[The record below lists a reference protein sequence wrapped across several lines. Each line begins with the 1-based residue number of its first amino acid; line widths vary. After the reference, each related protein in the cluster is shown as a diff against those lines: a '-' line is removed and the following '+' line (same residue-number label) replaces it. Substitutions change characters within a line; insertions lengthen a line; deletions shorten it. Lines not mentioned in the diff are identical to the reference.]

1 MLTIFKSL
9 EIALIRLKVLYL
21 HRANEAHE
29 HVRKNQDSLST
40 FLSMRRIARIF
51 NVVSVIF
58 LGYASAVAVT
68 PDAVNGTVSTSLP
81 DGRTIV
87 VRAYSPDIIRV
98 ENFGAGEAP
107 SRTQAGQLGVAP
119 FDGVVERTADEA
131 VIRTTSGLSAIIDL
145 KSGAVAFDVYTTPA
159 TKRLLYDSGVRSNDS
174 GSVSLSLIPEGG
186 GTFYGAGERGH
197 SLKLNG
203 DTLVMYNRQNYG
215 YEGHDPRL
223 RQMNITVPMFV
234 STEGYGVL
242 FDDHAPATL
251 VMSDPIVYSSEQES
265 PVSYYFIY
273 GGGTVAGVTEE
284 YSRLTGR
291 QDLPPFWALGYITSK
306 YGYKSQQETVGV
318 IDTLKREGFPV
329 DGVVLD
335 LYWFGKETD
344 MGKLAWDTVSWPDHR
359 GMLAGLK
366 ARGVNTV
373 LISEPYINKKGA
385 IDNYNLLAEGGML
398 TRDKDGNVHDVTT
411 WVGDAGMF
419 DVANPATRRWLR
431 ERYRALTDEGV
442 GGWWG
447 DLGEPEVHP
456 ETIVHSNGMTAREY
470 HNVYGNEWSKIIY
483 DMYREEY
490 PGRRLMTMM
499 RGGTAGLQ
507 RYSVFPWS
515 TDVARTWGGLEPQV
529 RIMLN
534 SGLSGLGYM
543 SHDVGG
549 FAIVDTTR
557 VTDSELYVRWLQL
570 GTFSP
575 VLRTHA
581 QKMPEPYNYPD
592 QRDIILDLVRER
604 YRWLPYNYTLA
615 YENASRGYPF
625 VRPLNFADTSSA
637 PDSVSDQYMWGE
649 EVMVAPV
656 TAQSATRRRVVFPAG
671 VWIDYHHPE
680 KSPVSGPSESVVDAP
695 LDEIPLFVRS
705 GSFIPQ
711 AMYPM
716 DNVGDYDPSRYT
728 VLYYPRGDGESRY
741 TMYDDD
747 RMSSESLRDGEY
759 ALIDFA
765 GKVDGRHAA
774 VRVVQ
779 SGYYE
784 GMPDERKLTFVLPG
798 IKSGDVAS
806 VKVDGKVCAVGKS
819 EEGYATF
826 VMRLRGDTPA
836 VADITLRR

>member
-1 MLTIFKSL
+1 
-9 EIALIRLKVLYL
+9 
-21 HRANEAHE
+21 
-29 HVRKNQDSLST
+29 
-40 FLSMRRIARIF
+40 MRRIARFF

-145 KSGAVAFDVYTTPA
+145 KSGAVAFDVDTTPA

-470 HNVYGNEWSKIIY
+470 HNVYGNE
-483 DMYREEY
+483 
-490 PGRRLMTMM
+490 
-499 RGGTAGLQ
+499 GL
-507 RYSVFPWS
+507 F
-515 TDVARTWGGLEPQV
+515 L
-529 RIMLN
+529 
-534 SGLSGLGYM
+534 
-543 SHDVGG
+543 
-549 FAIVDTTR
+549 
-557 VTDSELYVRWLQL
+557 
-570 GTFSP
+570 
-575 VLRTHA
+575 
-581 QKMPEPYNYPD
+581 K
-592 QRDIILDLVRER
+592 
-604 YRWLPYNYTLA
+604 
-615 YENASRGYPF
+615 
-625 VRPLNFADTSSA
+625 
-637 PDSVSDQYMWGE
+637 
-649 EVMVAPV
+649 
-656 TAQSATRRRVVFPAG
+656 
-671 VWIDYHHPE
+671 
-680 KSPVSGPSESVVDAP
+680 
-695 LDEIPLFVRS
+695 
-705 GSFIPQ
+705 
-711 AMYPM
+711 
-716 DNVGDYDPSRYT
+716 
-728 VLYYPRGDGESRY
+728 
-741 TMYDDD
+741 
-747 RMSSESLRDGEY
+747 
-759 ALIDFA
+759 
-765 GKVDGRHAA
+765 
-774 VRVVQ
+774 
-779 SGYYE
+779 
-784 GMPDERKLTFVLPG
+784 
-798 IKSGDVAS
+798 
-806 VKVDGKVCAVGKS
+806 
-819 EEGYATF
+819 
-826 VMRLRGDTPA
+826 
-836 VADITLRR
+836 

>member
-1 MLTIFKSL
+1 
-9 EIALIRLKVLYL
+9 
-21 HRANEAHE
+21 
-29 HVRKNQDSLST
+29 
-40 FLSMRRIARIF
+40 MRRIVRF
-51 NVVSVIF
+51 FYLVSVIF
-58 LGYASAVAVT
+58 FGYTSAVAVT
-68 PDAVNGTVSTSLP
+68 PDVELGTVSSVLP

-98 ENFGAGEAP
+98 ENFGAGQSP
-107 SRTQAGQLGVAP
+107 SRSQAGQLGVAP
-119 FDGVVERTADEA
+119 FDGAVERSGDNA
-131 VIRTTSGLSAIIDL
+131 VIRTTSGLSATIDL
-145 KSGAVAFDVYTTPA
+145 KSGAVAFDVAATPDSR
-159 TKRLLYDSGVRSNDS
+159 RLLYDSGVRSND
-174 GSVSLSLIPEGG
+174 GQSVSLCLMPQGE

-223 RQMNITVPMFV
+223 SQMNITVPMFV

-242 FDDHAPATL
+242 FDDYAPATM
-251 VMSDPIVYSSEQES
+251 VMSDTIVYTSEQES

-284 YSRLTGR
+284 YTRLTGR

-306 YGYKSQQETVGV
+306 YGYKSQQETIGV

-344 MGKLAWDTVSWPDHR
+344 MGRLAWDTVSWPDHR

-385 IDNYNLLAEGGML
+385 IDNYNMLAEGGML
-398 TRDKDGNVHDVTT
+398 TRDKDGNIHDVTT
-411 WVGDAGMF
+411 WVGDAGML

-431 ERYRALTDEGV
+431 ERYRALTEEGV

-456 ETIVHSNGMTAREY
+456 ETIVHANGMTARQY
-470 HNVYGNEWSKIIY
+470 HNVYGNEWSRIIY
-483 DMYREEY
+483 DMYRDEY

-557 VTDSELYVRWLQL
+557 VTDPELYVRWLQL

-575 VLRTHA
+575 ILRTHA

-615 YENASRGYPF
+615 YENASRGYPL
-625 VRPLNFADTSSA
+625 VRPLNFVDSSSA
-637 PDSVSDQYMWGE
+637 PDSVSDQYMWGS

-656 TAQSATRRRVVFPAG
+656 TEQGAVSRRVVFPAG
-671 VWIDYHHPE
+671 VWVDYNHPE
-680 KSPVSGPSESVVDAP
+680 ESPVAGPSVRVVNAP

-705 GSFIPQ
+705 GAFIPQ

-716 DNVGDYDPSRYT
+716 ENVGDYDASRYT

-747 RMSSESLRDGEY
+747 RKSSESLKSGAY
-759 ALIDFA
+759 ALIDFI
-765 GKVDGRHAA
+765 GRVDGRHIAIEA
-774 VRVVQ
+774 VQR
-779 SGYYE
+779 GYYE
-784 GMPDERKLTFVLPG
+784 GMPDVRELTFVLPG
-798 IKSGDVAS
+798 IKAGDVSS
-806 VKVDGKVCAVGKS
+806 VVVGGKKCAVGKS
-819 EEGYATF
+819 AEGYATF
-826 VMRLRGDTPA
+826 GISLRGDSPVA
-836 VADITLRR
+836 ADITLLR

>member
-291 QDLPPFWALGYITSK
+291 QDLPPFWALGYIT
-306 YGYKSQQETVGV
+306 
-318 IDTLKREGFPV
+318 
-329 DGVVLD
+329 
-335 LYWFGKETD
+335 
-344 MGKLAWDTVSWPDHR
+344 
-359 GMLAGLK
+359 
-366 ARGVNTV
+366 
-373 LISEPYINKKGA
+373 
-385 IDNYNLLAEGGML
+385 
-398 TRDKDGNVHDVTT
+398 
-411 WVGDAGMF
+411 
-419 DVANPATRRWLR
+419 
-431 ERYRALTDEGV
+431 
-442 GGWWG
+442 
-447 DLGEPEVHP
+447 
-456 ETIVHSNGMTAREY
+456 
-470 HNVYGNEWSKIIY
+470 
-483 DMYREEY
+483 
-490 PGRRLMTMM
+490 
-499 RGGTAGLQ
+499 
-507 RYSVFPWS
+507 
-515 TDVARTWGGLEPQV
+515 
-529 RIMLN
+529 
-534 SGLSGLGYM
+534 
-543 SHDVGG
+543 
-549 FAIVDTTR
+549 
-557 VTDSELYVRWLQL
+557 
-570 GTFSP
+570 
-575 VLRTHA
+575 
-581 QKMPEPYNYPD
+581 
-592 QRDIILDLVRER
+592 
-604 YRWLPYNYTLA
+604 
-615 YENASRGYPF
+615 
-625 VRPLNFADTSSA
+625 
-637 PDSVSDQYMWGE
+637 
-649 EVMVAPV
+649 
-656 TAQSATRRRVVFPAG
+656 
-671 VWIDYHHPE
+671 
-680 KSPVSGPSESVVDAP
+680 
-695 LDEIPLFVRS
+695 
-705 GSFIPQ
+705 
-711 AMYPM
+711 
-716 DNVGDYDPSRYT
+716 
-728 VLYYPRGDGESRY
+728 
-741 TMYDDD
+741 
-747 RMSSESLRDGEY
+747 
-759 ALIDFA
+759 
-765 GKVDGRHAA
+765 
-774 VRVVQ
+774 
-779 SGYYE
+779 
-784 GMPDERKLTFVLPG
+784 
-798 IKSGDVAS
+798 
-806 VKVDGKVCAVGKS
+806 
-819 EEGYATF
+819 
-826 VMRLRGDTPA
+826 
-836 VADITLRR
+836 

>member
-21 HRANEAHE
+21 HRANYAHE

-40 FLSMRRIARIF
+40 FLSMRRIARFF

-145 KSGAVAFDVYTTPA
+145 KSGAVAFDVDTTPA

-470 HNVYGNEWSKIIY
+470 HNVYGNEWSK
-483 DMYREEY
+483 
-490 PGRRLMTMM
+490 
-499 RGGTAGLQ
+499 
-507 RYSVFPWS
+507 S
-515 TDVARTWGGLEPQV
+515 
-529 RIMLN
+529 
-534 SGLSGLGYM
+534 YM
-543 SHDVGG
+543 
-549 FAIVDTTR
+549 IC
-557 VTDSELYVRWLQL
+557 
-570 GTFSP
+570 
-575 VLRTHA
+575 
-581 QKMPEPYNYPD
+581 
-592 QRDIILDLVRER
+592 I
-604 YRWLPYNYTLA
+604 
-615 YENASRGYPF
+615 
-625 VRPLNFADTSSA
+625 
-637 PDSVSDQYMWGE
+637 
-649 EVMVAPV
+649 
-656 TAQSATRRRVVFPAG
+656 
-671 VWIDYHHPE
+671 
-680 KSPVSGPSESVVDAP
+680 
-695 LDEIPLFVRS
+695 VRS
-705 GSFIPQ
+705 IP
-711 AMYPM
+711 
-716 DNVGDYDPSRYT
+716 G
-728 VLYYPRGDGESRY
+728 
-741 TMYDDD
+741 
-747 RMSSESLRDGEY
+747 
-759 ALIDFA
+759 
-765 GKVDGRHAA
+765 
-774 VRVVQ
+774 
-779 SGYYE
+779 
-784 GMPDERKLTFVLPG
+784 
-798 IKSGDVAS
+798 
-806 VKVDGKVCAVGKS
+806 
-819 EEGYATF
+819 
-826 VMRLRGDTPA
+826 
-836 VADITLRR
+836 ADL

>member
-21 HRANEAHE
+21 HRANYAHE

-40 FLSMRRIARIF
+40 FLSMRRIARFF

-145 KSGAVAFDVYTTPA
+145 KSGAVAFDVDTTPA

-534 SGLSGLGYM
+534 SGLAG
-543 SHDVGG
+543 
-549 FAIVDTTR
+549 
-557 VTDSELYVRWLQL
+557 
-570 GTFSP
+570 
-575 VLRTHA
+575 
-581 QKMPEPYNYPD
+581 
-592 QRDIILDLVRER
+592 
-604 YRWLPYNYTLA
+604 
-615 YENASRGYPF
+615 
-625 VRPLNFADTSSA
+625 
-637 PDSVSDQYMWGE
+637 WG
-649 EVMVAPV
+649 
-656 TAQSATRRRVVFPAG
+656 
-671 VWIDYHHPE
+671 IC
-680 KSPVSGPSESVVDAP
+680 
-695 LDEIPLFVRS
+695 
-705 GSFIPQ
+705 
-711 AMYPM
+711 
-716 DNVGDYDPSRYT
+716 
-728 VLYYPRGDGESRY
+728 
-741 TMYDDD
+741 
-747 RMSSESLRDGEY
+747 RM
-759 ALIDFA
+759 
-765 GKVDGRHAA
+765 
-774 VRVVQ
+774 
-779 SGYYE
+779 
-784 GMPDERKLTFVLPG
+784 M
-798 IKSGDVAS
+798 
-806 VKVDGKVCAVGKS
+806 
-819 EEGYATF
+819 
-826 VMRLRGDTPA
+826 
-836 VADITLRR
+836 

>member
-575 VLRTHA
+575 VLRRRCPSRT
-581 QKMPEPYNYPD
+581 
-592 QRDIILDLVRER
+592 IIL
-604 YRWLPYNYTLA
+604 
-615 YENASRGYPF
+615 
-625 VRPLNFADTSSA
+625 TSA
-637 PDSVSDQYMWGE
+637 
-649 EVMVAPV
+649 
-656 TAQSATRRRVVFPAG
+656 
-671 VWIDYHHPE
+671 I
-680 KSPVSGPSESVVDAP
+680 
-695 LDEIPLFVRS
+695 
-705 GSFIPQ
+705 
-711 AMYPM
+711 
-716 DNVGDYDPSRYT
+716 
-728 VLYYPRGDGESRY
+728 
-741 TMYDDD
+741 
-747 RMSSESLRDGEY
+747 
-759 ALIDFA
+759 
-765 GKVDGRHAA
+765 
-774 VRVVQ
+774 
-779 SGYYE
+779 
-784 GMPDERKLTFVLPG
+784 
-798 IKSGDVAS
+798 
-806 VKVDGKVCAVGKS
+806 
-819 EEGYATF
+819 
-826 VMRLRGDTPA
+826 
-836 VADITLRR
+836 

>member
-1 MLTIFKSL
+1 
-9 EIALIRLKVLYL
+9 
-21 HRANEAHE
+21 
-29 HVRKNQDSLST
+29 
-40 FLSMRRIARIF
+40 MRRIVRF
-51 NVVSVIF
+51 FYLVSVIF
-58 LGYASAVAVT
+58 FGYTSAVAVT
-68 PDAVNGTVSTSLP
+68 PDVELGTVSAVLP

-98 ENFGAGEAP
+98 ENFGAGQSP
-107 SRTQAGQLGVAP
+107 SRSQAGQLGVAP
-119 FDGVVERTADEA
+119 FDGAVERSGDNA
-131 VIRTTSGLSAIIDL
+131 VIRTTSGLSATIDL
-145 KSGAVAFDVYTTPA
+145 KSGAVAFDVAATPDSR
-159 TKRLLYDSGVRSNDS
+159 RLLYDSGVRCND
-174 GSVSLSLIPEGG
+174 GRSVSLSLMPQGE

-223 RQMNITVPMFV
+223 SQMNITVPMFV

-242 FDDHAPATL
+242 FDDYAPATM
-251 VMSDPIVYSSEQES
+251 VISDTIVYTSEQES

-284 YSRLTGR
+284 YTRLTGR

-306 YGYKSQQETVGV
+306 YGYKSQQETIGV
-318 IDTLKREGFPV
+318 IDTLKRDGFPV

-344 MGKLAWDTVSWPDHR
+344 MGRLAWDTVSWPDHR

-398 TRDKDGNVHDVTT
+398 TRDKDGNIHDVTT
-411 WVGDAGMF
+411 WVGDAGML

-431 ERYRALTDEGV
+431 ERYRALTEEGV

-456 ETIVHSNGMTAREY
+456 ETIVHANGMTARQY
-470 HNVYGNEWSKIIY
+470 HNVYGNEWSRIIY
-483 DMYREEY
+483 DMYRDEY

-557 VTDSELYVRWLQL
+557 VTDPELYVRWLQL

-575 VLRTHA
+575 ILRTHA

-592 QRDIILDLVRER
+592 QREIILDLVRER

-615 YENASRGYPF
+615 YENASRGYPL
-625 VRPLNFADTSSA
+625 VRPLNFVDSSSA
-637 PDSVSDQYMWGE
+637 PDSVSDQYMWGS

-656 TAQSATRRRVVFPAG
+656 TEQGAVSRRVVFPAG
-671 VWIDYHHPE
+671 VWVDYNHPE
-680 KSPVSGPSESVVDAP
+680 ESPVAGPSVRVVNAP

-711 AMYPM
+711 AMYQM
-716 DNVGDYDPSRYT
+716 ENVGDYDASRYT
-728 VLYYPRGDGESRY
+728 VLYYPRVDGESRY

-747 RMSSESLRDGEY
+747 RKSSESLRSGTY
-759 ALIDFA
+759 ALIDFISR
-765 GKVDGRHAA
+765 VDGRHIAIEA
-774 VRVVQ
+774 VQR
-779 SGYYE
+779 GYYE
-784 GMPDERKLTFVLPG
+784 GMPDVREFTFVLPG
-798 IKSGDVAS
+798 IKAGDVSS
-806 VKVDGKVCAVGKS
+806 VVVGGKECAVGKS
-819 EEGYATF
+819 AEGYATF
-826 VMRLRGDTPA
+826 GISLRGDSPVA
-836 VADITLRR
+836 ADITLLR

>member
-87 VRAYSPDIIRV
+87 ERAYSPDIISV

-570 GTFSP
+570 GTFLS
-575 VLRTHA
+575 LIHIS
-581 QKMPEPYNYPD
+581 EP
-592 QRDIILDLVRER
+592 
-604 YRWLPYNYTLA
+604 
-615 YENASRGYPF
+615 
-625 VRPLNFADTSSA
+625 
-637 PDSVSDQYMWGE
+637 
-649 EVMVAPV
+649 
-656 TAQSATRRRVVFPAG
+656 TR
-671 VWIDYHHPE
+671 
-680 KSPVSGPSESVVDAP
+680 
-695 LDEIPLFVRS
+695 
-705 GSFIPQ
+705 
-711 AMYPM
+711 
-716 DNVGDYDPSRYT
+716 
-728 VLYYPRGDGESRY
+728 
-741 TMYDDD
+741 
-747 RMSSESLRDGEY
+747 
-759 ALIDFA
+759 LID
-765 GKVDGRHAA
+765 
-774 VRVVQ
+774 
-779 SGYYE
+779 
-784 GMPDERKLTFVLPG
+784 
-798 IKSGDVAS
+798 
-806 VKVDGKVCAVGKS
+806 
-819 EEGYATF
+819 
-826 VMRLRGDTPA
+826 
-836 VADITLRR
+836 